1 MLMEKEKDM
10 GEVDQS
16 VYYSGP
22 CRPGEEFDFYS
33 KCDGKS
39 VEDLRE
45 RTDTLPLLACLVNE

>member
-1 MLMEKEKDM
+1 MMGRCFRQREQQMLMEKEKDM

-39 VEDLRE
+39 VEDLR
-45 RTDTLPLLACLVNE
+45 